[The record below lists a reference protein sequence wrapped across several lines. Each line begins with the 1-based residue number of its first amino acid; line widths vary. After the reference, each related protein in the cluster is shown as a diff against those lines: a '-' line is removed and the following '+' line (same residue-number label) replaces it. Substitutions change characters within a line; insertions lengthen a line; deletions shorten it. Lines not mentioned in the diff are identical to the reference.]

1 MSTKSKK
8 MKITE
13 KIKAKV
19 PNENK
24 ATYETFEDLPD
35 DLQKII
41 KDTNADINARGSYKS
56 FGEYLKDV
64 GLYDE
69 DVNN

>member
-1 MSTKSKK
+1 MSAKSEI
-8 MKITE
+8 KIE
-13 KIKAKV
+13 I

-41 KDTNADINARGSYKS
+41 KDTNAGINARGSYKS
-56 FGEYLKDV
+56 FDEYLKDV

-69 DVNN
+69 DDN